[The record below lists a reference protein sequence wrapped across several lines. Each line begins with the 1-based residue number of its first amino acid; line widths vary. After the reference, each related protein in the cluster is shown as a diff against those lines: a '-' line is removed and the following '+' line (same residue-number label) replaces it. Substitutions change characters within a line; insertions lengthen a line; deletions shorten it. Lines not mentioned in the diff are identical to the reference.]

1 MFQCWQREKIVIK
14 IANNK
19 TTCAHMLYRTRNI
32 LSNSFY
38 VSKEEQE
45 SRKAKR
51 GSRSIRTATLA
62 SISHRSAVVDVTV
75 SRCTRSAA
83 RFAITIS
90 ASDRCGCAHIGFRA
104 RQQRGAKRDESTDAI
119 ARDGDE
125 ESRKEGESERSCQ
138 PPSQYGSLLHQAA
151 SFPIICHSL
160 T

>member
-1 MFQCWQREKIVIK
+1 MIRRCACYIEIEHAIFFQTHSTCCLEKNRSHEV
-14 IANNK
+14 AE
-19 TTCAHMLYRTRNI
+19 AG
-32 LSNSFY
+32 
-38 VSKEEQE
+38 
-45 SRKAKR
+45 R
-51 GSRSIRTATLA
+51 GSRSIRTARLA

-75 SRCTRSAA
+75 SRYTCSAA

-90 ASDRCGCAHIGFRA
+90 AFDRCGCAHIGFRA